1 MPVMSCYLPLSGKMG
16 CERKTSVRCTM
27 CERQTLIDTSALR
40 KRSSA
45 VQYLK
50 PQINAEV
57 EVEVEVDGRG

>member
-1 MPVMSCYLPLSGKMG
+1 MPVMSCYFPQSGKMG
-16 CERKTSVRCTM
+16 CVRETSVRCTM

-40 KRSSA
+40 KLQAA

-50 PQINAEV
+50 PQMNA